1 MAPHQDLT
9 ASHSSSL
16 ERSLLT
22 NSLLGSL
29 APSQQVKDGILDALK
44 QVVGLSIISERI
56 MDLSQGECLK
66 WIRIRGHY
74 CHDYLKPF
82 HQ

>member
-9 ASHSSSL
+9 ASHTSSL

-29 APSQQVKDGILDALK
+29 APSQQVKESIPRPLQ
-44 QVVGLSIISERI
+44 QVVGWSVRVGENSGLRFGGRVRNGQGYEFISVMVI
-56 MDLSQGECLK
+56 
-66 WIRIRGHY
+66 
-74 CHDYLKPF
+74 
-82 HQ
+82 

>member
-29 APSQQVKDGILDALK
+29 APSQQVKQTTLSPFK
-44 QVVGLSIISERI
+44 QVVGLSVASE
-56 MDLSQGECLK
+56 K
-66 WIRIRGHY
+66 
-74 CHDYLKPF
+74 
-82 HQ
+82 

>member
-1 MAPHQDLT
+1 MEPHQDLT

-29 APSQQVKDGILDALK
+29 APSQQVKDSILGPSK
-44 QVVGLSIISERI
+44 QVVGLGSISDRI
-56 MDLSQGECLK
+56 KVISQG
-66 WIRIRGHY
+66 RNS
-74 CHDYLKPF
+74 
-82 HQ
+82 